1 MQTMFKPEQ
10 LKDPAIERSNQILRN
25 CVHCGFCTA
34 TCPTYQILG
43 DELDSPRGRIYLIK
57 DMLENN
63 KPGNE
68 KIAKQKQGKG
78 NNPTKQYK
86 TPETKYLT
94 SKEAPNGK
102 AGNYAVYLPYNPGD
116 PIKYVAIGGG
126 SGEPTTTTP
135 TLPDNNVNNE
145 KMKLAEDFIKSKYK
159 NLKPGSKEFTDKLME
174 KYNSL

>member
-1 MQTMFKPEQ
+1 MAISQEQ
-10 LKDPAIERSNQILRN
+10 LNDAANIDELQDIVINQILT
-25 CVHCGFCTA
+25 GISA
-34 TCPTYQILG
+34 SADQGY
-43 DELDSPRGRIYLIK
+43 
-57 DMLENN
+57 
-63 KPGNE
+63 NE
-68 KIAKQKQGKG
+68 KMAKQRKGNG

-135 TLPDNNVNNE
+135 TPPDNNVNNE
-145 KMKLAEDFIKSKYK
+145 KMELAEDFIKSKFP
-159 NLKPGSKEFTDKLME
+159 NLKPGSKEFTDKLMK